1 MDVAISSGTI
11 GFLVLA
17 LVAAGL
23 LTGFLAG
30 LLGIG
35 GGGIV
40 APVLYEAFGIV
51 GVDPAIRMHLAVGT
65 SLAVMVPTTI
75 RSFMAHKA
83 KGGVDM
89 DAFKRLAPAVLAG
102 VVLGAWIARYAPGT
116 ALKAIW
122 VTFAIVM
129 SIKLAFGREDWRL
142 GDHLPKSR
150 LVELFGVFVGA
161 VSTLLSIGGG
171 AFVTTMLTLYGHSI
185 QRAVGTSAGIGTLIA
200 LPGAIGLMW
209 AGWGEPN
216 LPPLSVGYVSL
227 IGAALMIPTS
237 VFAAPYGVRV
247 AHGISRR
254 ALELAF
260 AALLSTVGLRFLISL
275 VF

>member
-1 MDVAISSGTI
+1 MDAAISPGTI
-11 GFLVLA
+11 GL
-17 LVAAGL
+17 LVAALVIAGVV
-23 LTGFLAG
+23 TGFLAG

-40 APVLYEAFGIV
+40 APVLYEVFGII
-51 GVDPAIRMHLAVGT
+51 GVDPAVRMHMAVGT

-75 RSFMAHKA
+75 RSFAAHNA

-89 DAFKRLAPAVLAG
+89 AAFKRLAPAVLTG
-102 VVLGAWIARYAPGT
+102 VVLGAWIARYAPGA

-122 VTFAIVM
+122 VTFALVM
-129 SIKLAFGREDWRL
+129 SIKLAFGPADWRL
-142 GDHLPKSR
+142 GNHLPKSR
-150 LVELFGVFVGA
+150 LIEVFGAFVGV

-171 AFVTTMLTLYGHSI
+171 AFITTMLTLYGHSI

-209 AGWGEPN
+209 AGWGAAG
-216 LPPLSVGYVSL
+216 LPPFSLGYVSL
-227 IGAALMIPTS
+227 IGAALMIPSS
-237 VFAAPYGVRV
+237 VLAAPYGVRV

-254 ALELAF
+254 TLELAF
-260 AALLSTVGLRFLISL
+260 AALLSTVGLRFLVSL
-275 VF
+275 FW